1 MKIIKSRQELREL
14 LEPFRQANLTIGF
27 VPTMGALHEGHFS
40 LIRQSKKEN
49 GLTICSIFV
58 NPTQFTDPRDLEL
71 YPRPIEHDIKMLE
84 NAETDFLFHP
94 EAAEMYAADEYWSLD
109 LQGLDQVM
117 EGTFRPGHFQG
128 VTQIV
133 SKFFELILPTRA
145 YFGQK
150 DYQQFRVIS
159 KMVEIRKLSV
169 VLVKCPIIREDDG
182 LAMSSRN
189 IQLSCTMRQASVNI
203 SKALFRAVEDSFT
216 LSVDETIDHA
226 VFNIGKNGLL
236 ELEYFNIVDALT
248 LQPVRTWGDSDE
260 ILALTAVK
268 AGKTR
273 LIDNQYLRPLE

>member
-1 MKIIKSRQELREL
+1 MKIIKSRQELREV
-14 LEPFRQANLTIGF
+14 LEPFRQAGITIGF
-27 VPTMGALHEGHFS
+27 VPTMGALHEGHLS
-40 LIRQSKKEN
+40 LIRQSKREN
-49 GLTICSIFV
+49 GLTVCSIFV
-58 NPTQFTDPRDLEL
+58 NPTQFTDPKDLEF
-71 YPRPIEHDIKMLE
+71 YPRPLEQDIRMLE
-84 NAETDFLFHP
+84 NERTDLLFHP
-94 EAAEMYAADEYWSLD
+94 DISEMYMADEPWSID
-109 LQGLDQVM
+109 LEGLDQVM

-133 SKFFELILPTRA
+133 YKFFILILPTRA

-159 KMVEIRKLSV
+159 KMAELKRLSV
-169 VLVKCPIIREDDG
+169 QLVKCPIIREKDG

-189 IQLSCTMRQASVNI
+189 VHLSSQMRQESVMI
-203 SKALFRAVEDSFT
+203 SQALNTAVGDS
-216 LSVDETIDHA
+216 LIYSVEETIDHA
-226 VFNIGKNGLL
+226 IFNLGKHGLL

-248 LQPVRTWGDSDE
+248 LQPVKSWGDADE